1 MLWSGFPNNCCC
13 CCWCCCWYCLIDGQY
28 CTLFALCMHLPKFYV
43 LLQFERQAAK
53 AARAVRATRAV
64 NAARVARAAI
74 TTRYALY
81 IFPLMVQILSN
92 VSSAFL
98 AKAAD
103 SSTFLRFNFNLQS
116 HVARIKK
123 MCRDKNN
130 TTRTYWIEGKK
141 NQNRDR

>member
-1 MLWSGFPNNCCC
+1 MLWSGFPNN
-13 CCWCCCWYCLIDGQY
+13 CCCWYCLIDGQY

-53 AARAVRATRAV
+53 AVKAARA
-64 NAARVARAAI
+64 ARAAI

-116 HVARIKK
+116 PCSTYKK
-123 MCRDKNN
+123 NVSRQKQHN
-130 TTRTYWIEGKK
+130 TYTYWIEGKK
-141 NQNRDR
+141 TRTEIDRETNARVNKTWWQ